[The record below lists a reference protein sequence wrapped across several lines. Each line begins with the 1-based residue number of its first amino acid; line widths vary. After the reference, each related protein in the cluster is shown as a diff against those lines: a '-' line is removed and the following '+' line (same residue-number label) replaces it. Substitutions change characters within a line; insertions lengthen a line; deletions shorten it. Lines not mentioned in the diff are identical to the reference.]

1 MRIVFLILLC
11 LIASNGLAQ
20 TEERTLGKDW
30 KFRQVGTE
38 KWMNA
43 SVPGTVHTDLLTN
56 QKIPDPFLELN
67 ELLVQW
73 IDTVDWE
80 YQTRF
85 VFKPKENVQK
95 AYLVFEGLDTY
106 ADVYLNDSLILVAN
120 NMFRYWKVDCL
131 TGLKKGENTL
141 TIKFSSAVNRGKAE
155 ARKLTYTLP
164 GDEKVFT
171 RKAGYH
177 YGWDWGPR
185 FVTCGIWQPVK
196 LVLQTGT
203 VEVLD
208 HHLVQT
214 ELSDQQAILQLNTSL
229 STTENT
235 PVTIRVFDK
244 ASNTLLGSSQQKV
257 VGTSVVPTVVTI
269 KNPKRWWC
277 NGYGDPHLYTLRIE
291 VENKTNADKII
302 TFNKIGLRTIELVQ
316 EPDSLGKSFYFKLN
330 GKPVFI
336 KGANYIPPDNFLP
349 RVDASTYQNLVKKAK
364 EANMNMLRVWG
375 GGVYAA
381 DAFYEACDE
390 QGILVWQDFMFACV
404 MYPGDTAFIENARI
418 EAEQQIKRLRH
429 HASLALWCGNNEVSE
444 AWHNWGWQKQYA
456 YSKKDSTSIWHDYL
470 HLFEDV
476 LPKAVSQL
484 DPAHAYWPSSPQH
497 GWGRKQSML
506 EGDSHYWGVWWGL
519 QPFDLYNQKVGRF
532 MSEYGFQG
540 MPSSTLFKNITE
552 ETEISLHSPV
562 VLHHQKHPTGFQ
574 TIDHYLQQTH
584 NKPKTFEDYRYV
596 SQLVQAEG
604 MKIAIEAHRRSQP
617 YCMGTLYWQLNDCWP
632 VTSWSSIDSY
642 GIPKAA
648 HYSITKAFEPFLT
661 SVANEHDS
669 YAIYAVSDHPA
680 EVTLTI
686 SLRTIQGDVLWSEN
700 TWVDFYAGGSKR
712 IKVLDSMQMLKGLDA
727 NKVFFHTELK
737 SLSGKRLYENFHF
750 LVPVKDLPLKKP
762 VITWSIDKKNH
773 TIHLTNGSAFAK
785 NIFLDAGA
793 SVTFEENYFDL
804 MTSQTKTVK
813 FISTL
818 SIRKIKQQLTVRSVY
833 DTYAHP

>member
-1 MRIVFLILLC
+1 MRIVFLILLN
-11 LIASNGLAQ
+11 LIASIGLAQ
-20 TEERTLGKDW
+20 TEENTFDRDW

-38 KWMNA
+38 NWMNA
-43 SVPGTVHTDLLTN
+43 SVPGTVHTDLLAN
-56 QKIPDPFLELN
+56 QKIPDPFLERN

-106 ADVYLNDSLILVAN
+106 GDVYLNDSLILVAN
-120 NMFRYWKVDCL
+120 NMFRSWKVECL
-131 TGLKKGENTL
+131 SLLKKGNNSL
-141 TIKFSSAVNRGKAE
+141 TIKFSSAVTKGKAE
-155 ARKLTYTLP
+155 ARKLPYTLP

-177 YGWDWGPR
+177 YGWDWGSR

-196 LVLQTGT
+196 LVLQTGIL
-203 VEVLD
+203 EVVD

-214 ELSDQQAILQLNTSL
+214 ELTDQQAILQLNTSL
-229 STTENT
+229 TAKENT
-235 PVTIRVFDK
+235 PVTIRVFDNV
-244 ASNTLLGSSQQKV
+244 SNTLLGTSQYQV
-257 VGTSVVPTVVTI
+257 TGTSSLPTVVTI

-277 NGYGDPHLYTLRIE
+277 NGYGDPHLYSLRIE

-302 TFNKIGLRTIELVQ
+302 AFKKIGLRTIELVQ

-330 GKPVFI
+330 GKSIFI

-349 RVDASTYQNLVKKAK
+349 RVSTSAYQELVKKARN
-364 EANMNMLRVWG
+364 ANMNMLRVWG

-404 MYPGDTAFIENARI
+404 MYPGDEAFIENVRV

-429 HASLALWCGNNEVSE
+429 HASIALWCGNNEVSE

-456 YSKKDSTSIWHDYL
+456 YSKKDSASIWQDYL
-470 HLFEDV
+470 HLFEEV
-476 LPKAVSQL
+476 LPKEVNTQ
-484 DPAHAYWPSSPQH
+484 DPSRSYWPSSPQH

-519 QPFDLYNQKVGRF
+519 QPFDVYNQKVGRF

-540 MPSSTLFKNITE
+540 MPSSSLFKSITAE
-552 ETEISLHSPV
+552 KEISLHSFA

-574 TIDHYLQQTH
+574 TIDHYLQQSH
-584 NKPKTFEDYRYV
+584 NKPQMFEDYRYV

-604 MKIAIEAHRRSQP
+604 MKVAIEAHRRSQP

-642 GIPKAA
+642 GISKAA

-661 SVANEHDS
+661 SVTHEHGS
-669 YAIYAVSDHPA
+669 YVIYAVSDHPA
-680 EVTLTI
+680 VVTLTV
-686 SLRTIQGDVLWSEN
+686 SLHTLQGDVRWTEN
-700 TWVDFYAGGSKR
+700 TWVDFNTGGSKR
-712 IKVLDSMQMLKGLDA
+712 IKVLDSMQMLKGLEA
-727 NKVFFHTELK
+727 SKIFLHTELQ
-737 SLSGKRLYENFHF
+737 SLSGESLYENFHY
-750 LVPVKDLPLKKP
+750 LVPVKELPLEKP
-762 VITWSIDKKNH
+762 TLTWYVDKKNH
-773 TIHLTNGSAFAK
+773 TIHLTNGSTLAK

-804 MTSQTKTVK
+804 MPRQTKRVK
-813 FISTL
+813 FTSAL
-818 SIRKIKQQLTVRSVY
+818 SFKKLKQQLAIRSVY
-833 DTYAHP
+833 DTYTHP